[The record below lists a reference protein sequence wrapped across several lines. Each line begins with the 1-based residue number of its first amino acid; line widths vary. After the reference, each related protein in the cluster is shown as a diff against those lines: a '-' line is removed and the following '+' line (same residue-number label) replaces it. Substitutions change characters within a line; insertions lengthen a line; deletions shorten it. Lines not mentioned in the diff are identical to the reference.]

1 MRGARWARGGAQSP
15 KSSGLC
21 AAFSKIYNESHN
33 KGRDRVDFPA
43 RTIPLENI
51 SPRAHKS
58 NLTNGRNLKTLKI
71 WDQTQLQQPTL
82 WCRCPGFVRATAP
95 YNCFSFSL
103 FFSQKKNFALV
114 KLYVQPLINEMLFKA
129 NLQGRL
135 MSALGTFH
143 NSRLVLESWH
153 EHIASR

>member
-1 MRGARWARGGAQSP
+1 MSPSSSSSSTSSTSSSLSPPPHRLCEERGGGAQSP

-103 FFSQKKNFALV
+103 FFSPKKTLLWSNCMYSLLSM
-114 KLYVQPLINEMLFKA
+114 KCC
-129 NLQGRL
+129 
-135 MSALGTFH
+135 
-143 NSRLVLESWH
+143 SRL
-153 EHIASR
+153 ICKGG

>member
-1 MRGARWARGGAQSP
+1 MRGARGGAQSP

-21 AAFSKIYNESHN
+21 AAFSKVYNQSHN

-43 RTIPLENI
+43 HTIPLENI

-71 WDQTQLQQPTL
+71 WDQTQLQQPRL
-82 WCRCPGFVRATAP
+82 WCRRPGFVRATAP
-95 YNCFSFSL
+95 TTHLTASHSP
-103 FFSQKKNFALV
+103 FFSQKNFALV

-135 MSALGTFH
+135 MSALGAFH